1 MDEDLITP
9 MTKISAGIAGK
20 ARFALLAGAA
30 VLAFPGIAQAQDTD
44 EQDAQAAVDS
54 DGDNVDDASDSNTG
68 NEIIVTATKREQ
80 TLQETPVAVS
90 VTTAETIER
99 AQIRDV
105 ADLASVVPSLR
116 VSQSQ
121 SQFATTYSI
130 RGFGT
135 SGNNIGLE
143 PSVAMFV
150 DGVYRSRAV
159 AQISDLPDIQRVE
172 VLRGPQSTLFG
183 KNASAGV
190 ISIVSKA
197 PSFDFGGMVEASYGN
212 YDAMV
217 AKGYLTGPIT
227 DTIAASFAAGINKR
241 DGYVTNLFNGDDVNN
256 RDRWFTRGQL
266 LFEPSDSFK
275 FRVIGDYDKITE
287 KCCAAFNLQRSGA
300 TSAINVIGGQV
311 NPTPFDAGA
320 DVIYSDVV
328 PFSNVRNWGV
338 SGQGDLEFGALTLT
352 SITAYRDTKLNANQD
367 VDFTSARLAT
377 GANIGQARIKTLTEE
392 LRVASDF
399 EGPLNF
405 LLGAFYFKEKAET
418 ADQIVYGA
426 DFRNYAN
433 LLIGGTPSSPP
444 NDTRVDTIEAQ
455 IGALTGQNYANR
467 FFQAGQ
473 GFFNSMEQDNEAYSL
488 FGNVDFEIIDG
499 VTLTLGA
506 NYTHDAKDVITNSTS
521 TDTFSGLNLTAI
533 GQTAIT
539 QQAIAVGAGQALGL
553 PAGTLATAAQIQTL
567 IGVIGQ
573 ANFNTLIAGPAAA
586 FGAANA
592 ANPAVNPLLALRPLQ
607 FLPPFQNCPNAV
619 ETCSTRDGDW
629 SWTARLAAE
638 ITPTLNTYVSW
649 STGYKA
655 PSFNLS
661 RDSRPTPIDRQA
673 LITQGIAVTN
683 LTSGSRFA
691 AAEDSEVYELGI
703 KGNWGLAA
711 ANLTFF
717 KQSIK
722 NFQTNVFTGTG
733 FLLGNAEKQSTLGV
747 EFDGYVRPTD
757 ELTFNVAMTYLDPKY
772 DTFTNSAFGDISG
785 FEIVTIPKL
794 SAVFGAQWDQELGNG
809 DNLIARADFSYQ
821 APVQV
826 AEGLTGFDLPTDTIA
841 QGRARN
847 LAAARPFRN
856 EVNDLNA
863 SLTYAMEMGLE
874 LSVWGRNL
882 LDDRGITGIFDSTA
896 QEGSVSGYT
905 NTPRTYGVSARFRF

>member
-1 MDEDLITP
+1 MS
-9 MTKISAGIAGK
+9 KISAGFAGH

-30 VLAFPGIAQAQDTD
+30 VLAFPGIAQAQDSD
-44 EQDAQAAVDS
+44 AQDAQAAVDS

-150 DGVYRSRAV
+150 DGVYRSRAI

-190 ISIVSKA
+190 ISIVTKA
-197 PSFDFGGMVEASYGN
+197 PAFDFGGMVEASYGN

-217 AKGYLTGPIT
+217 VKGYLTGPIT

-275 FRVIGDYDKITE
+275 FRLIGDYDKIEE
-287 KCCAAFNLQRSGA
+287 KCCAAFNLQRSPFGFTNA
-300 TSAINVIGGQV
+300 VEAVGGRINDFRGV
-311 NPTPFDAGA
+311 PEA

-338 SGQGDLEFGALTLT
+338 SGQGDLELGAVTLT
-352 SITAYRDTKLNANQD
+352 SITAYRDTKLDADQD
-367 VDFTSARLAT
+367 VDFTSARLAR
-377 GANIGQARIKTLTEE
+377 GANVGQARIDTFTQE
-392 LRVASDF
+392 LRLASDF
-399 EGPLNF
+399 DGPLNF
-405 LLGAFYFKEKAET
+405 LVGGYYFKEQADT
-418 ADQIVYGA
+418 ADQIVYGQN
-426 DFRNYAN
+426 FRGYVD
-433 LLIGGTPSSPP
+433 LLIRQLSNNTSNAAAVEAGLTQATGT
-444 NDTRVDTIEAQ
+444 NY
-455 IGALTGQNYANR
+455 IGRL
-467 FFQAGQ
+467 FQPGQ
-473 GFFNSMEQDNEAYSL
+473 GFFNEMRQDNEAYSL
-488 FGNVDFEIIDG
+488 FGNVDFDITEG

-506 NYTHDAKDVITNSTS
+506 NYTHDAKDVMTNSVS
-521 TDTFSGLNLTAI
+521 TDLFSGIDLT
-533 GQTAIT
+533 TAGRSILF
-539 QQAIAVGAGQALGL
+539 QQAVATTVGGALGL
-553 PAGTLATAAQIQTL
+553 PAGTLATSAQIGAFAAAQPAIFAQIQ
-567 IGVIGQ
+567 
-573 ANFNTLIAGPAAA
+573 AGATA
-586 FGAANA
+586 FAAANA
-592 ANPAVNPLLALRPLQ
+592 TVTPQQAATDANPATTSGNPFLPLRPLQ

-619 ETCSTRDGDW
+619 ESCRTRDGDW

-638 ITPTLNTYVSW
+638 ITPTLNSYISW

-661 RDSRPTPIDRQA
+661 RDSRPTAIDRQT

-683 LTSGSRFA
+683 LGAGSRFA
-691 AAEDSEVYELGI
+691 AAENSEVYELGL

-733 FLLGNAEKQSTLGV
+733 FFLGNAEKQSTFGV

-757 ELTFNVAMTYLDPKY
+757 ELTFNLAMTYLDPKY
-772 DTFTNSAFGDISG
+772 DSYTNSAFGDVSG

-794 SAVFGAQWDQELGNG
+794 SAVFGAQYDRELGNG

-826 AEGLTGFDLPTDTIA
+826 AEGLTRFGSIA
-841 QGRARN
+841 AN
-847 LAAARPFRN
+847 LAAARPFRS
-856 EVNDLNA
+856 EVHDLNA

-882 LDDRGITGIFDSTA
+882 LDDRNITGIFDSTA
-896 QEGSVSGYT
+896 QDGSVSGYT

>member
-1 MDEDLITP
+1 
-9 MTKISAGIAGK
+9 MTKKSAGFAGH

-44 EQDAQAAVDS
+44 EQEAQAAADS
-54 DGDNVDDASDSNTG
+54 DGDNIDDAADAGTG

-99 AQIRDV
+99 AQIRDI

-116 VSQSQ
+116 VTQSQ

-150 DGVYRSRAV
+150 DGVYRSRAI

-190 ISIVSKA
+190 ISIVTKS
-197 PSFDFGGMVEASYGN
+197 PQFDFGGMVEASYGN

-217 AKGYLTGPIT
+217 VKGYLTGPIT
-227 DTIAASFAAGINKR
+227 ETIAASVAAGINKR

-275 FRVIGDYDKITE
+275 FRVIGDYDKIEE
-287 KCCAAFNLQRSGA
+287 KCCAAFNLQRSAA
-300 TSAINVIGGQV
+300 TSAINAIGGQV
-311 NPTPFDAGA
+311 NPTPFDPGA

-338 SGQGDLEFGALTLT
+338 SGQGDLELGAVTLT
-352 SITAYRDTKLNANQD
+352 SISAYRDTKLDGDQD

-377 GANIGQARIKTLTEE
+377 GATIGQVRLKTFTQE
-392 LRVASDF
+392 LRFASDF
-399 EGPLNF
+399 DGPLNF
-405 LLGAFYFKEKAET
+405 LVGGYYFNEKARS

-433 LLIGGTPSSPP
+433 ILIGGPITSPP
-444 NDTRVDTIEAQ
+444 NDAAVDNIEAT
-455 IGALTGQNYANR
+455 ITALTGTSYINR

-473 GFFNSMEQDNEAYSL
+473 GFFNEMRQDNEAYSL
-488 FGNVDFEIIDG
+488 FGNVDFEITDG
-499 VTLTLGA
+499 ITLTLGA
-506 NYTHDAKDVITNSTS
+506 NYTHDAKDVVTNSNS
-521 TDTFSGLNLTAI
+521 TDVFSSVNLVAV
-533 GQTAIT
+533 GQTAIF
-539 QQAIAVGAGQALGL
+539 QQALATQIGTALGL
-553 PAGTLATAAQIQTL
+553 GRLATGAEIGAFAAAQPAIFGQIQT
-567 IGVIGQ
+567 GVTAFAQ
-573 ANFNTLIAGPAAA
+573 LNAPLTQQQAAA
-586 FGAANA
+586 DT
-592 ANPAVNPLLALRPLQ
+592 NPQTVGNPLLALRPLQ

-619 ETCSTRDGDW
+619 ESCSTRDGDW
-629 SWTARLAAE
+629 SWTARLSGE
-638 ITPTLNTYVSW
+638 ITPTLNAYVSW

-661 RDSRPTPIDRQA
+661 RDSRPTAIDRTA

-683 LTSGSRFA
+683 LSAGSRFA
-691 AAEDSEVYELGI
+691 AAENSEVYELGL

-733 FLLGNAEKQSTLGV
+733 FAFGNAERQSTVGV

-757 ELTFNVAMTYLDPKY
+757 QLTFNLAMTYLDPKY
-772 DTFTNSAFGDISG
+772 DVYTGSVFGDLSG
-785 FEIVTIPKL
+785 REIVTIPKL
-794 SAVFGAQWDQELGNG
+794 SAVFGAQYDQELGNG
-809 DNLIARADFSYQ
+809 DRIIARGDFSYQ

-826 AEGLTGFDLPTDTIA
+826 AEGLLGFDLATDTPA
-841 QGRARN
+841 QGLARN
-847 LAAARPFRN
+847 LAAARPFRS

-874 LSVWGRNL
+874 LTVWGRNL
-882 LDDRGITGIFDSTA
+882 LDDRNITGIFDSTA
-896 QEGSVSGYT
+896 QDGSVSGYT
-905 NTPRTYGVSARFRF
+905 NQPRTYGVSARFRF

>member
-1 MDEDLITP
+1 MIKTV
-9 MTKISAGIAGK
+9 SGFAGP
-20 ARFALLAGAA
+20 ARFALLAGVAT
-30 VLAFPGIAQAQDTD
+30 LAFPAIAHAQTDAQTAQAQTNSDADNYSDATD
-44 EQDAQAAVDS
+44 S
-54 DGDNVDDASDSNTG
+54 GTG

-105 ADLASVVPSLR
+105 TDLASVVPSLR
-116 VSQSQ
+116 VTQSQ

-190 ISIVSKA
+190 ISIVTKQ
-197 PSFDFGGMVEASYGN
+197 PSFDFGGSIEASYGN
-212 YDAMV
+212 YDARV
-217 AKGYLTGPIT
+217 LKGYVTGPIS
-227 DTIAASFAAGINKR
+227 DTIAASLAAGINKR

-256 RDRWFTRGQL
+256 RDRWFTRGQV
-266 LFEPSDSFK
+266 LFEPSDTFK
-275 FRVIGDYDKITE
+275 FRLIGDYDKITE
-287 KCCAAFNLQRSGA
+287 KCCAAFNLQRSAA
-300 TSAINVIGGQV
+300 TAAVNAIGGQV
-311 NPTPFDAGA
+311 NPTPFDPDA

-328 PFSNVRNWGV
+328 PFSNVRNWGL
-338 SGQGDLEFGALTLT
+338 SGQADLELGALTLT
-352 SITAYRDTKLNANQD
+352 SITAYRDTKLNADQD
-367 VDFTSARLAT
+367 VDFHSARTAT
-377 GANIGQARIKTLTEE
+377 GANIGQAHIKTFTEE

-399 EGPLNF
+399 DGPLNF
-405 LLGAFYFKEKAET
+405 LVGAYYFKEKADT
-418 ADQIVYGA
+418 ADQIVYGE
-426 DFRNYAN
+426 DFREYAN
-433 LLIGGTPSSPP
+433 ILIGGPITSPP
-444 NDTRVDTIEAQ
+444 NDLAVDSLEATIS
-455 IGALTGQNYANR
+455 ALTGTNYVNR

-473 GFFNSMEQDNEAYSL
+473 GFFNQMSQDNEAYSL
-488 FGNVDFEIIDG
+488 FGNVDFEITNG
-499 VTLTLGA
+499 LTLTLGA
-506 NYTHDAKDVITNSTS
+506 NYTHDAKDVVTNSTS
-521 TDTFSGLNLTAI
+521 TDVFSGLNLTAI
-533 GQTAIT
+533 GQTAIYQQGLAT
-539 QQAIAVGAGQALGL
+539 QIGNLLMLGR
-553 PAGTLATAAQIQTL
+553 PATAAE
-567 IGVIGQ
+567 IGAFAGANPAGFAAVNAGVQ
-573 ANFNTLIAGPAAA
+573 AFA
-586 FGAANA
+586 AANA

-619 ETCSTRDGDW
+619 EDCSTRDGDW

-638 ITPTLNTYVSW
+638 ITPTLNGYISW

-661 RDSRPTPIDRQA
+661 RDSRPTAIDRQA
-673 LITQGIAVTN
+673 LITQGLAVTN
-683 LTSGSRFA
+683 LSSGTRFA
-691 AAEDSEVYELGI
+691 GAENSEVYELGL

-722 NFQTNVFTGTG
+722 GFQTNTFTGTG
-733 FLLGNAEKQSTLGV
+733 FALGNAEKQSTFGV
-747 EFDGYVRPTD
+747 EFDGYVRPT
-757 ELTFNVAMTYLDPKY
+757 EQLTFNLAMTYLDPKY
-772 DTFTNSAFGDISG
+772 DSYTGSPFGDISG
-785 FEIVTIPKL
+785 FPIVTIPKL

-809 DNLIARADFSYQ
+809 DRIIARGDFSYQ
-821 APVQV
+821 APVQA
-826 AEGLTGFDLPTDTIA
+826 AEGLTRFGSIA
-841 QGRARN
+841 AN
-847 LAAARPFRN
+847 LAAARPFRS

-882 LDDRGITGIFDSTA
+882 LNDRNITGIFDSTA
-896 QEGSVSGYT
+896 QDGSISGYT
-905 NTPRTYGVSARFRF
+905 NQPRTYGVAARFKF

>member
-1 MDEDLITP
+1 MIT
-9 MTKISAGIAGK
+9 TRTGLAGS
-20 ARFALLAGAA
+20 ARFVLLAGAA
-30 VLAFPGIAQAQDTD
+30 ALAFPGFAYAQDTA
-44 EQDAQAAVDS
+44 EQDAQAAADS
-54 DGDNVDDASDSNTG
+54 DGDNVDDASDSGTG

-105 ADLASVVPSLR
+105 SDLASVVPSLR

-150 DGVYRSRAV
+150 DGVYRSRAI

-190 ISIVSKA
+190 ISIVTKA

-212 YDAMV
+212 YDAV
-217 AKGYLTGPIT
+217 VVKGYLTGPVS
-227 DTIAASFAAGINKR
+227 DTIAASVAAGINKR

-256 RDRWFTRGQL
+256 RDRWFTRGQV
-266 LFEPSDSFK
+266 LFEPSDAFK
-275 FRVIGDYDKITE
+275 FRLIGDYDKITE
-287 KCCAAFNLQRSGA
+287 KCCAAFNLQRSAA
-300 TSAINVIGGQV
+300 TAAINALGGQV
-311 NPTPFDAGA
+311 NPTPFDADA

-328 PFSNVRNWGV
+328 PFSNVRNWGI
-338 SGQGDLEFGALTLT
+338 SGQGDLELGALTLT
-352 SITAYRDTKLNANQD
+352 SITAYRDTKLNADQD

-377 GANIGQARIKTLTEE
+377 GANIGQARIKTFTEE
-392 LRVASDF
+392 LRIASDF

-405 LLGAFYFKEKAET
+405 LVGGYYFKETART
-418 ADQIVYGA
+418 ADQIVYGQ
-426 DFRNYAN
+426 DFRGYVD
-433 LLIGGTPSSPP
+433 LLIRGLTSNTQTANSIEATFGAPP
-444 NDTRVDTIEAQ
+444 NTFWR
-455 IGALTGQNYANR
+455 
-467 FFQAGQ
+467 AGQ
-473 GFFNSMEQDNEAYSL
+473 GFFNQMEQDNEAYSV
-488 FGNVDFEIIDG
+488 FGNVDFD
-499 VTLTLGA
+499 VTDALTLTLGA
-506 NYTHDAKDVITNSTS
+506 NYTHDSKDVVTASNST
-521 TDTFSGLNLTAI
+521 DLFSAVNIPAAI
-533 GQTAIT
+533 PVIT
-539 QQAIAVGAGQALGL
+539 QAGIARTVGGFLGL
-553 PAGTLATAAQIQTL
+553 PAGTLANATQLQFFQTNFPTQFAAIVAGVNAQTAPL
-567 IGVIGQ
+567 I
-573 ANFNTLIAGPAAA
+573 NF
-586 FGAANA
+586 
-592 ANPAVNPLLALRPLQ
+592 RDLQ

-619 ETCSTRDGDW
+619 ESCRTRDGDW
-629 SWTARLAAE
+629 SWTARLAYE
-638 ITPTLNTYVSW
+638 VTPTLNTYVSW

-661 RDSRPTPIDRQA
+661 RDSRPTAIDRQA

-683 LTSGSRFA
+683 LSAGSRFA
-691 AAEDSEVYELGI
+691 AAENSEVFELGV

-717 KQSIK
+717 QQSIE

-733 FLLGNAEKQSTLGV
+733 FLLGNAEKQSTFGV

-757 ELTFNVAMTYLDPKY
+757 ELTLNLAMTYLDPKY

-794 SAVFGAQWDQELGNG
+794 SAVFGAQYDRELVNG
-809 DNLIARADFSYQ
+809 DRLIARADFSYQ
-821 APVQV
+821 APIQV
-826 AEGLTGFDLPTDTIA
+826 AEGLTGFDVRGETLA

-863 SLTYAMEMGLE
+863 SLTYAMDLGLE
-874 LSVWGRNL
+874 LTVWGRNL
-882 LDDRGITGIFDSTA
+882 LNDRNVTGIFDSTA
-896 QEGSVSGYT
+896 QDGSVSGYT
-905 NTPRTYGVSARFRF
+905 NTPRTYGVAARFRF

>member
-1 MDEDLITP
+1 MIKTVSGF
-9 MTKISAGIAGK
+9 TGS
-20 ARFALLAGAA
+20 ARFALLAGVAT
-30 VLAFPGIAQAQDTD
+30 LAFPSLAQAQDTD
-44 EQDAQAAVDS
+44 AQQAQAAADS
-54 DGDNVDDASDSNTG
+54 DGDNIDDARDSGTG

-105 ADLASVVPSLR
+105 SDLASVVPSLR

-135 SGNNIGLE
+135 SGNNLGLE

-190 ISIVSKA
+190 ISIVTKQ

-227 DTIAASFAAGINKR
+227 DTIAASFAAGLNKR

-256 RDRWFTRGQL
+256 RDRWFSRAQV
-266 LFEPSDSFK
+266 LFEPSDAFK

-287 KCCAAFNLQRSGA
+287 KCCAAFNLQRSAA
-300 TSAINVIGGQV
+300 TLAVEAIGGRV
-311 NPTPFDAGA
+311 NPTPFDADA

-338 SGQGDLEFGALTLT
+338 SGQGDLELGALTLT
-352 SITAYRDTKLNANQD
+352 SITAYRDTKLNADQD
-367 VDFTSARLAT
+367 VDFNSARTAT

-392 LRVASDF
+392 LRLASDF
-399 EGPLNF
+399 DGPLNF
-405 LLGAFYFKEKAET
+405 LVGAFYFNEKART
-418 ADQIVYGA
+418 ADQIVYGE
-426 DFRNYAN
+426 DFREYAN
-433 LLIGGTPSSPP
+433 ILIGGPAVVTNPP
-444 NDTRVDTIEAQ
+444 NDAAVDSLEATIT
-455 IGALTGQNYANR
+455 GLTGTNYINR
-467 FFQAGQ
+467 FFQPGQ
-473 GFFNSMEQDNEAYSL
+473 GFFNEMSQDNEAYSL
-488 FGNVDFEIIDG
+488 FGNVDFEITSGI
-499 VTLTLGA
+499 TLTLGA
-506 NYTHDAKDVITNSTS
+506 NYTHDAKDVVTNSTS
-521 TDTFSGLNLTAI
+521 TDVFSGLNLTAI
-533 GQTAIT
+533 GQTALLSG
-539 QQAIAVGAGQALGL
+539 AVAGALGR
-553 PAGTLATAAQIQTL
+553 PAGSFATAAE
-567 IGVIGQ
+567 IGG
-573 ANFNTLIAGPAAA
+573 FAAA
-586 FGAANA
+586 QPTIFGQLQAFAALNA
-592 ANPAVNPLLALRPLQ
+592 SLTQQQAAADTNPLTVGNPLLALRPLQ

-638 ITPTLNTYVSW
+638 ITPTLNGYVSW

-661 RDSRPTPIDRQA
+661 RDSRPTAIDRAA

-683 LTSGSRFA
+683 LSSGTRFA
-691 AAEDSEVYELGI
+691 GAENSEVYELGL

-722 NFQTNVFTGTG
+722 GFQTNTFTGTG
-733 FLLGNAEKQSTLGV
+733 FALGNAEKQSTFGV
-747 EFDGYVRPTD
+747 EFDGYVRPI
-757 ELTFNVAMTYLDPKY
+757 EQLTLNLAMTYLDPKY
-772 DTFTNSAFGDISG
+772 DSYTGSPFGDISG

-826 AEGLTGFDLPTDTIA
+826 AEGLTRFGSIA
-841 QGRARN
+841 AN
-847 LAAARPFRN
+847 LAAARPFRS

-874 LSVWGRNL
+874 VSVWGRNL
-882 LDDRGITGIFDSTA
+882 LNDRNITGIFDSTA
-896 QEGSVSGYT
+896 QDGSVSGYT
-905 NTPRTYGVSARFRF
+905 NTPRTYGVSGRFRF

>member
-1 MDEDLITP
+1 MIKT
-9 MTKISAGIAGK
+9 SAGFAGQ

-30 VLAFPGIAQAQDTD
+30 LLALPAAAQAQDTD
-44 EQDAQAAVDS
+44 AQDAQAAADS
-54 DGDNVDDASDSNTG
+54 DGDNIDDAADANTG

-121 SQFATTYSI
+121 SQFATTYSV

-150 DGVYRSRAV
+150 DGVYRSRAI

-190 ISIVSKA
+190 ISIVTKQ

-212 YDAMV
+212 YDATV
-217 AKGYLTGPIT
+217 VKGYLTGPIG
-227 DTIAASFAAGINKR
+227 DTIAASLAAGYNRR

-256 RDRWFTRGQL
+256 RNRWFVRGQVL
-266 LFEPSDSFK
+266 LEPSDAFK
-275 FRVIGDYDKITE
+275 FRLIGDYDKIEE
-287 KCCAAFNLQRSGA
+287 KCCAAFNLQRSAA
-300 TSAINVIGGQV
+300 TAAINAIGGQV
-311 NPTPFDAGA
+311 NDFSGVPEA
-320 DVIYSDVV
+320 DVIFSDVV
-328 PFSNVRNWGV
+328 PFSNVRNWGL
-338 SGQGDLEFGALTLT
+338 SGQADYELGAVTLT
-352 SITAYRDTKLNANQD
+352 SITAYRDTKLNADQD

-377 GANIGQARIKTLTEE
+377 GANIGQARIKTFTQE
-392 LRVASDF
+392 LRLASDF
-399 EGPLNF
+399 DGPLNF
-405 LLGAFYFKEKAET
+405 LLGGYYFNEKART

-433 LLIGGTPSSPP
+433 ILIGGPITSPP
-444 NDTRVDTIEAQ
+444 NDAAVDNLEATIT
-455 IGALTGQNYANR
+455 ALTGTNYINR

-473 GFFNSMEQDNEAYSL
+473 GFFNAMEQDNEAYSL
-488 FGNVDFEIIDG
+488 FGNVDFEIVDG
-499 VTLTLGA
+499 LVLTLGA
-506 NYTHDAKDVITNSTS
+506 NYTHDAKDVATNSNS
-521 TDTFSGLNLTAI
+521 TDVFSSLNLTAI
-533 GQTAIT
+533 GQTAIA
-539 QQAIAVGAGQALGL
+539 QRAIALGAGTALGL
-553 PAGTLATAAQIQTL
+553 PAGTLATQAQINTL
-567 IGVIGQ
+567 IGIIGLP
-573 ANFNTLIAGPAAA
+573 AFNAQIATPAAQFA
-586 FGAANA
+586 AANA

-619 ETCSTRDGDW
+619 EGCRTRDGDW
-629 SWTARLAAE
+629 SWTARLAGE
-638 ITPTLNTYVSW
+638 ITPTLNAYASW

-661 RDSRPTPIDRQA
+661 RDSRPTAIDRQA

-683 LTSGSRFA
+683 LTAGSRFA
-691 AAEDSEVYELGI
+691 AAENSEVFELGL

-711 ANLTFF
+711 ANLTVF
-717 KQSIK
+717 KQSIE

-733 FLLGNAEKQSTLGV
+733 FLLGNAEKQSTVGV

-757 ELTFNVAMTYLDPKY
+757 QLTFNLAMTYLDPKY
-772 DTFTNSAFGDISG
+772 DRFTNSAFGDISG

-826 AEGLTGFDLPTDTIA
+826 AEGLTGFDRPTDTPA
-841 QGRARN
+841 QGIARN
-847 LAAARPFRN
+847 LAAARPFRS
-856 EVNDLNA
+856 EVHDLNA

-882 LDDRGITGIFDSTA
+882 LDDRNVTGIFDSTA
-896 QEGSVSGYT
+896 QEGSISGYT